1 MSFHHQLELH
11 RIITQNKKLVKI
23 FGEEINYFDIKSV
36 EVKEEEDVEGA
47 TKEVIDL
54 SDDEN
59 EEECEEE
66 SDDDEY
72 EIVKKP
78 QRRTSKRKIHMD
90 LDSSSNRGG
99 MAKR

>member
-1 MSFHHQLELH
+1 L
-11 RIITQNKKLVKI
+11 KVKI
-23 FGEEINYFDIKSV
+23 FGEEINYFDIKYV
-36 EVKEEEDVEGA
+36 EVKEEDVEGA

-59 EEECEEE
+59 EEDESEEECEEE

-78 QRRTSKRKIHMD
+78 QRRTSKRKNHMD
-90 LDSSSNRGG
+90 LDSSEFI
-99 MAKR
+99 KFPF